1 MRKRAKTKRG
11 YALVVLLTGTLAGAE
26 GCGAGLGDGAPTG
39 LAGELAAKATDV
51 AGHVGGAEG
60 FGGTLMD
67 GYFGHMP
74 AHMGFGSM
82 GDLAEGG
89 MDVGV
94 VLINESAVACTV
106 HLHYVASYMGLAEQ
120 TSDIELEAGEE
131 REVALPCAEII
142 GTGPLEQ
149 PGEAGC
155 HFEDGEAIAN
165 TMSVPGF
172 LGVDFAC
179 GGTFTCRLTA
189 DVDDLDGDGDTEEL
203 ILLSGA
209 MTRHLLEGGPLGH
222 MHGGGFGMMG
232 SHMPLE

>member
-1 MRKRAKTKRG
+1 MSGGNRFHRG
-11 YALVVLLTGTLAGAE
+11 HAIFALCMGALAGVY
-26 GCGAGLGDGAPTG
+26 GCGLALDSTAPTG
-39 LAGELAAKATDV
+39 LAGEVAAKATDV
-51 AGHVGGAEG
+51 AGHVGGADG

-74 AHMGFGSM
+74 AHMGFGAAD
-82 GDLAEGG
+82 DLAGGG

-94 VLINESAVACTV
+94 VLINESDQACTV

-120 TSDIELEAGEE
+120 TRDIELDAGEE
-131 REVALPCAEII
+131 TEVVVPCAEII

-149 PGEAGC
+149 PGAPGC
-155 HFEDGEAIAN
+155 HLAAGEAIAN

-179 GGTFTCRLTA
+179 GGTFTCRLTP

-209 MTRHLLEGGPLGH
+209 MTRHLLEGGPAGH

-232 SHMPLE
+232 PHMSR